1 MNNNTTQDMLIRRM
15 DVIIH
20 LLLEARVDNEMPIS
34 SKIER
39 LLSFGLSKPEVA
51 SIIGKPINYVT
62 AVTSGKKKQKIKDKG
77 K

>member
-1 MNNNTTQDMLIRRM
+1 
-15 DVIIH
+15 
-20 LLLEARVDNEMPIS
+20 MPIS

-77 K
+77 KWFYEHR